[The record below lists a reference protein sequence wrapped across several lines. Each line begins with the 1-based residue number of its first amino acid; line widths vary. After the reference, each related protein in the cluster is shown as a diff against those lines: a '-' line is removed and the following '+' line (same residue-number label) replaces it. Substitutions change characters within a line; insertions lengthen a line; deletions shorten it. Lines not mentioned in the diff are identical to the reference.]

1 MSFACFLLEVGLNEL
16 CHSHLK
22 SVNLAKVSLICLG
35 QELGKKHG
43 TQTLIFRNICNAVNV
58 SIFLFKRNQSGW
70 VPRFTIHRFCFPL
83 GGDPGEG
90 GDMLISGV
98 CV

>member
-1 MSFACFLLEVGLNEL
+1 MSFTLF
-16 CHSHLK
+16 S
-22 SVNLAKVSLICLG
+22 SVNLAKVSLFLS
-35 QELGKKHG
+35 QELGKQHG
-43 TQTLIFRNICNAVNV
+43 TQTLIFRNTCNAVNV
-58 SIFLFKRNQSGW
+58 SFFLFKRNQSFW